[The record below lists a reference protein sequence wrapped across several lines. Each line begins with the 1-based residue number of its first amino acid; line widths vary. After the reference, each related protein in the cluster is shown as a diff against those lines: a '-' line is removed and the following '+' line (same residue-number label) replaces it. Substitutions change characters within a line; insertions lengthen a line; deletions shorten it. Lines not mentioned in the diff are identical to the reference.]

1 MEERKRMKRNDS
13 KEPADKYSLR
23 GRVYEQIR
31 ADILN
36 GVYKEHEE
44 LKEAMLGEKLGVS
57 RTPVREALRQLELE
71 GLVEIIPNKGARV
84 TGITAKD
91 INDIYQIRYYLE
103 GLSARWATEHV
114 TQEQLEKMEETLYLT
129 EFHAQKGHFEQVYEL
144 DSRFHE
150 LMYEASGSKLLNH
163 ILSDFHMYV
172 TRIRKVAL
180 ANESRSKYSTEEHR
194 DILNAIRERNAD
206 KAEECA
212 HNHVMRTILSNQDTG
227 LQNTEDAENGKN

>member
-1 MEERKRMKRNDS
+1 MKGNDS
-13 KEPADKYSLR
+13 KESGDKYSLR

-31 ADILN
+31 EDILN
-36 GVYKEHEE
+36 GIYEEQEE
-44 LKEAMLGEKLGVS
+44 LKEVTLGEKLGVS

-84 TGITAKD
+84 TGITKKD
-91 INDIYQIRYYLE
+91 IDDIYQIRYLLE

-114 TQEQLEKMEETLYLT
+114 TEEQLEKMEETLYLT
-129 EFHAQKGHFEQVYEL
+129 EFHAQKGNFEQVYDL
-144 DSRFHE
+144 DSQFHE

-172 TRIRKVAL
+172 TRVRKVSL
-180 ANESRSKYSTEEHR
+180 ASSSRSKYSTEEHR
-194 DILNAIRERNAD
+194 NILNAIRERDAD

-212 HNHVMRTILSNQDTG
+212 HQHVQSTIVNNRNNG
-227 LQNTEDAENGKN
+227 L